1 MPWSLFSQSGVLM
14 LCPLTCLS
22 LLPSLSLSLPTA
34 DVVVNEPMTEL
45 LHAVLQIMLIIRK
58 KGVYEGIFSSNAAI
72 EVST

>member
-1 MPWSLFSQSGVLM
+1 
-14 LCPLTCLS
+14 
-22 LLPSLSLSLPTA
+22 
-34 DVVVNEPMTEL
+34 VVVNEPMTEL

>member
-1 MPWSLFSQSGVLM
+1 MPWSLLSQSGSSCCVLE
-14 LCPLTCLS
+14 LVSPCSHFP
-22 LLPSLSLSLPTA
+22 LPTT

-72 EVST
+72 EVSA